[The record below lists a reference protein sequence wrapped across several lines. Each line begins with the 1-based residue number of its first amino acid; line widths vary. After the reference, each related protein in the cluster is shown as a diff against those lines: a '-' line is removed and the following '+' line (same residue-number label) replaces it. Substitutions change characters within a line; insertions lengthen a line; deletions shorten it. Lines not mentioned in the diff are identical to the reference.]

1 MKQLNKFGK
10 RFATSV
16 LLFGIL
22 LILTNQNLVSA
33 KNTLGQELLPTV
45 TGTPMG
51 PQITVLVIEG
61 EEQINVRSGPH
72 VTFDKVGVLVNN
84 QSATALGK
92 TATGEWILIEYQ
104 GVENGQAW
112 VYAPLVSI
120 SPGGDLPIVEPPSTP
135 TPAVTPTIDPTMA
148 ARFIISPLPTRLATY
163 TEVAPL
169 SIPTFEDTSTIT
181 QRAGIPIGLLILVVG
196 AIGLFLGLFTIA
208 QGR

>member
-1 MKQLNKFGK
+1 MKQLSNFKE
-10 RFATSV
+10 RLSV
-16 LLFGIL
+16 GIL
-22 LILTNQNLVSA
+22 ILGIFLILSNNNHVAANNSLE
-33 KNTLGQELLPTV
+33 QEKLPTV
-45 TGTPMG
+45 TGTPLG

-92 TATGEWILIEYQ
+92 TASGEWILIEYQ

-120 SPGGDLPIVEPPSTP
+120 SPGDLPIVAPPSTP

-169 SIPTFEDTSTIT
+169 SIPTFEDTSTIS
-181 QRAGIPIGLLILVVG
+181 QKAGIPIGLLILVVG
-196 AIGLFLGLFTIA
+196 AIGLFMGLFTIA